1 MPSITDTAYEPDD
14 DLRELLVDAGG
25 EIRIEYGDE
34 TELDLGELAA
44 IQRDYSVRYEG
55 FELGGTETQSGLG
68 LLLSLDGHLG
78 LAATA
83 VLVSS
88 LQYGTPTLVYLDDAP
103 PVEAYGDRYQ
113 DISAEWY
120 HPAAVDKDIPEARMA
135 RRVGEYEADEISL
148 GRVEE
153 WAEAWLSLD
162 STE

>member
-1 MPSITDTAYEPDD
+1 MSSITDTAYEPDG
-14 DLRELLVDAGG
+14 DLRELLIEAGG
-25 EIRIEYGDE
+25 EIRIDYGDE

-44 IQRDYSVRYEG
+44 VQRDYSVRYEG
-55 FELGGTETQSGLG
+55 FELDGTETQSGLG

-78 LAATA
+78 LAATT

-88 LQYGTPTLVYLDDAP
+88 IQYGTPTLVYLDDAP

-120 HPAAVDKDIPEARMA
+120 HPAAVEKGIPEARMTGRA
-135 RRVGEYEADEISL
+135 GEYEADEISL

-153 WAEAWLSLD
+153 WAEAWLSLE

>member
-1 MPSITDTAYEPDD
+1 MPSITDTAYEPGG

-25 EIRIEYGDE
+25 EIRIDYGEE
-34 TELDLGELAA
+34 TELDLSGLTAV
-44 IQRDYSVRYEG
+44 QRDYSVHYEG
-55 FELGGTETQSGLG
+55 FELNGTETQSGLG

-88 LQYGTPTLVYLDDAP
+88 IQYGVPTLVYLDDAP
-103 PVEAYGDRYQ
+103 PATAYGDRYQ

-120 HPAAVDKDIPEARMA
+120 HPAAVDTGIPEARMT
-135 RRVGEYEADEISL
+135 RRVGQYEADKIDL
-148 GRVEE
+148 GRVED
-153 WAEAWLSLD
+153 WAEAWLSLE